1 MHITYFYRNH
11 RAGYSIKKVSD
22 LFVAQMEDK
31 SVFEMPSQYA
41 SLKSI
46 LQNMYYTFVHRS
58 RKGINH
64 ITGDIHYCILPLIGC
79 KTVLTVHDTC
89 VYDTARGFKRLLF
102 KLLWYKLPLR
112 FATKIVC
119 ISEATRQS
127 LKRFTKRD
135 DIIVIPNAVDPAYKS
150 TVKEFNA
157 ECPNILLIGTNWNK
171 NIERTV
177 RALADINCKLTIIG
191 RLTPSQKEALA
202 QCNTKYTEKNDLT
215 DDEIRQEY
223 EQCDMVCFCSIYEGF
238 GMPIIEANA
247 IGRPVITSNLS
258 PMKEVAGG
266 SAVLVNPQE
275 EAEIRQAV
283 LSVITNKALREQCI
297 KHGSVNVKK
306 YQQDYVVNRYKNL
319 YKELS

>member
-1 MHITYFYRNH
+1 MRITYFYRNH

-22 LFVAQMEDK
+22 LFVVQMEDK

-135 DIIVIPNAVDPAYKS
+135 DIIVIPNAVDPTYKS

-191 RLTPSQKEALA
+191 RLPPSQKEALA

-283 LSVITNKALREQCI
+283 LSVITNKELREQCI
-297 KHGSVNVKK
+297 KHGSINVKK

>member
-1 MHITYFYRNH
+1 MRITYFYRNH

-22 LFVAQMEDK
+22 LFVVQMEDK

-135 DIIVIPNAVDPAYKS
+135 DIIVIPNAVDPTYKS

-191 RLTPSQKEALA
+191 RLPPSQKEALA